1 MTTVRSFQPKK
12 IQNLIYAIRGMQVM
26 LDSDLASLYGV
37 ETKALNQAVK
47 RNRERFPGRF
57 MFKLTV
63 EEEAALRSQ
72 FVTFDN
78 PEVSANL
85 RSQSVTS
92 RSGHG
97 GRRTMPYAFT
107 EQGVAMLSSV
117 LRSKAAVSVSIR
129 IMDAFV
135 HMRRFLLENGHILS
149 RIGSIEQKQIETDQ
163 KIDRIFTA
171 LEERDI
177 TPKKGVFFDGQ
188 VYDAYVLVAKII
200 RSAKKSLILIDNYI
214 DDSVLTLLI
223 KRRDGVSATIYT
235 RSLTKQLQ
243 LDIQRH
249 NQQYPPVV
257 AKEIK
262 GVHDRFLIVDG
273 QTVYH
278 IGASLKD
285 LGKKWFAFSRMGKE
299 GLKIVEKLST

>member
-1 MTTVRSFQPKK
+1 MTNLPLIQQEK
-12 IQNLIYAIRGMQVM
+12 IQNLIYTIRGMQVM
-26 LDSDLASLYGV
+26 LDSEIASLYGV
-37 ETKALNQAVK
+37 ETRALNQAVK
-47 RNRERFPGRF
+47 RNQERFPTRF
-57 MFKLTV
+57 MFQLTS
-63 EEEAALRSQ
+63 EEEAALRLRP
-72 FVTFDN
+72 VTLDN
-78 PEVSANL
+78 TPVSTDL
-85 RSQSVTS
+85 KSQSVTS

-97 GRRTMPYAFT
+97 GKRTLSYAFT

-117 LRSKAAVSVSIR
+117 LRSKTAVNVSIQ

-135 HMRRFLLENGHILS
+135 HMRRFLLEKGHILS

-171 LEERDI
+171 LEEREI
-177 TPKKGVFFDGQ
+177 TPQKGVFFDGQ

-214 DDSVLTLLI
+214 DDSVLTLFT
-223 KRRDGVSATIYT
+223 KRNDTVRAAIHT

-243 LDIQRH
+243 LDIEKH
-249 NQQYPPVV
+249 NQQYPPIVV
-257 AKEIK
+257 KEIVN
-262 GVHDRFLIVDG
+262 VHDRFLIVDG

-285 LGKKWFAFSRMGKE
+285 LGKKWFAFSKMGKE
-299 GLKIVEKLST
+299 GLKIVERLG